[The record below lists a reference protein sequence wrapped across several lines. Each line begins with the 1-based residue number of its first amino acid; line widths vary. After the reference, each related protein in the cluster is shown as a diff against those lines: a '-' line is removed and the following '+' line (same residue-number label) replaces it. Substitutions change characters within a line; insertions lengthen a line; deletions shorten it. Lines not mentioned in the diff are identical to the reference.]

1 MHQNCCDWG
10 SAQTTLGKLTA
21 IQIPMMYIIMW
32 LGTEKNGF
40 EICEFTG
47 RVGGL
52 PGCVS
57 DLTGNN
63 LANFVCNYQKFSI
76 SE

>member
-1 MHQNCCDWG
+1 MHQNCCGWG
-10 SAQTTLGKLTA
+10 SAPDHARGAYSDPDTHDV
-21 IQIPMMYIIMW
+21 YMW

-52 PGCVS
+52 PVS

-63 LANFVCNYQKFSI
+63 LANFVCNYQKFSNF
-76 SE
+76 